1 MPPGPSDSPPA
12 ALETSGTPILEE
24 VRFAGLRR
32 IAPAAVAAQISSH
45 AGERFDAARIDKDIR
60 ALARLGWFDSIRVEE
75 IPSTAPSARVFE
87 NQKRLALVFH
97 VQERPFLSKV
107 EYSGSRLL
115 SQKQIEKMLETK
127 KLAPGL
133 GKPADPAAF
142 QRIAWAIRS
151 GLNELGHPDASVR
164 IRREEAGNCTVTVRF
179 DIHLCPPHQDRPT

>member
-1 MPPGPSDSPPA
+1 MIKED
-12 ALETSGTPILEE
+12 
-24 VRFAGLRR
+24 VQGLTW
-32 IAPAAVAAQISSH
+32 
-45 AGERFDAARIDKDIR
+45 
-60 ALARLGWFDSIRVEE
+60 LGWFESIQVEAPPSDDFLPLLPETSNRV
-75 IPSTAPSARVFE
+75 TV
-87 NQKRLALVFH
+87 VFH

-151 GLNELGHPDASVR
+151 GLNELGHPDASVQ
-164 IRREEAGNCTVTVRF
+164 IRREEARNATVTVR
-179 DIHLCPPHQDRPT
+179 